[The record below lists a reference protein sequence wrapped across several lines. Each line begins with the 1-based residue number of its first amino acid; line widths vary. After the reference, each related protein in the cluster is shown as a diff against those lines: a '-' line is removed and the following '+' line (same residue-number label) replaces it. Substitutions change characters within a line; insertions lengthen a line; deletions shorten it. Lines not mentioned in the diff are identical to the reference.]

1 MIRSV
6 MMSLLSAES
15 APALLSV
22 LAEEADSSLSDFFG
36 YSASEIV

>member
-1 MIRSV
+1 

-22 LAEEADSSLSDFFG
+22 LAEEADYSLSDFFG
-36 YSASEIV
+36 CPASEIV